1 MKNDSKKWY
10 QKKRFI
16 IPIAL
21 LLIIIFFPKETNENA
36 KSVEEVKAVEE
47 VEADEADEAV
57 EEVEEVKA
65 VEELIVKDF
74 EHISNDKQYNM
85 TSVNVNIE
93 NLTEEDISWMNFT
106 IYVKLKSGENIKMNV
121 IDDALANSI
130 TLLPCS
136 TMDRSFTADEIESV
150 KVKY

>member
-1 MKNDSKKWY
+1 
-10 QKKRFI
+10 
-16 IPIAL
+16 L